1 MISQL
6 IFLFILILL
15 NAYFAATEIAFI
27 SLNDAKIEKQAKDG
41 NKKATCTVTVVNSNN
56 NTGTEDTKQYLSFP
70 YVIFNG
76 TSSITVKNYT
86 GSYKLY
92 YQFVEVTDKKFSELT
107 ALKEEYKN
115 ASGTCY
121 MDPRD
126 MGKLGVK
133 NWDTVLVKT
142 EWGEVVVNAAVS
154 RDAPHE
160 GTVFICKGPW
170 ANTVVSP
177 DTYCCSDPTYKGIH
191 CTVEKTDREVL
202 LMADLMRWV
211 YKKYVDSDDDDV
223 VEHMESLGERPVYKG
238 RKWEELIDHDI

>member
-1 MISQL
+1 MHYANTYLSKPVVPDV
-6 IFLFILILL
+6 
-15 NAYFAATEIAFI
+15 EIVG
-27 SLNDAKIEKQAKDG
+27 DG
-41 NKKATCTVTVVNSNN
+41 KTKVLKCML
-56 NTGTEDTKQYLSFP
+56 NTGSDIYQGACK
-70 YVIFNG
+70 
-76 TSSITVKNYT
+76 KR
-86 GSYKLY
+86 GS
-92 YQFVEVTDKKFSELT
+92 
-107 ALKEEYKN
+107 
-115 ASGTCY
+115 
-121 MDPRD
+121 
-126 MGKLGVK
+126 KLGVK

>member
-1 MISQL
+1 MERAAKAIPAEDADGADQTAGAHAAGNG
-6 IFLFILILL
+6 
-15 NAYFAATEIAFI
+15 NAVFQAE
-27 SLNDAKIEKQAKDG
+27 DAGSNRTG
-41 NKKATCTVTVVNSNN
+41 NS
-56 NTGTEDTKQYLSFP
+56 GGQGRRQPE
-70 YVIFNG
+70 
-76 TSSITVKNYT
+76 
-86 GSYKLY
+86 
-92 YQFVEVTDKKFSELT
+92 
-107 ALKEEYKN
+107 KN

>member
-1 MISQL
+1 MGGHN
-6 IFLFILILL
+6 LL
-15 NAYFAATEIAFI
+15 
-27 SLNDAKIEKQAKDG
+27 LIEKIKDKDIRKIYAENTIKNG
-41 NKKATCTVTVVNSNN
+41 WSRKVLAIQIETEFHKRIGNSNN
-56 NTGTEDTKQYLSFP
+56 NFNAMLPPKDSDLVNNTIKDP
-70 YVIFNG
+70 YIFDF
-76 TSSITVKNYT
+76 IT
-86 GSYKLY
+86 
-92 YQFVEVTDKKFSELT
+92 
-107 ALKEEYKN
+107 LKEEYKN

-202 LMADLMRWV
+202 LMADLMRLV

>member
-1 MISQL
+1 MHYANTYLSKPVVPDV
-6 IFLFILILL
+6 
-15 NAYFAATEIAFI
+15 EIVG
-27 SLNDAKIEKQAKDG
+27 DG
-41 NKKATCTVTVVNSNN
+41 KTKVLKCML
-56 NTGTEDTKQYLSFP
+56 NTGSDIYQGACK
-70 YVIFNG
+70 
-76 TSSITVKNYT
+76 KR
-86 GSYKLY
+86 GS
-92 YQFVEVTDKKFSELT
+92 T
-107 ALKEEYKN
+107 LKEEYKN
-115 ASGTCY
+115 ASGPCY

>member
-1 MISQL
+1 MHYANTYLSKPVVPDV
-6 IFLFILILL
+6 
-15 NAYFAATEIAFI
+15 EIVG
-27 SLNDAKIEKQAKDG
+27 DG
-41 NKKATCTVTVVNSNN
+41 KTKVLKCML
-56 NTGTEDTKQYLSFP
+56 NTGSDIYQGACK
-70 YVIFNG
+70 
-76 TSSITVKNYT
+76 KR
-86 GSYKLY
+86 GS
-92 YQFVEVTDKKFSELT
+92 T
-107 ALKEEYKN
+107 LKEEYKN

-191 CTVEKTDREVL
+191 CTVEKQTE
-202 LMADLMRWV
+202 
-211 YKKYVDSDDDDV
+211 KYYS
-223 VEHMESLGERPVYKG
+223 
-238 RKWEELIDHDI
+238 WLI

>member
-1 MISQL
+1 MHYANTYLSKPVVPDV
-6 IFLFILILL
+6 
-15 NAYFAATEIAFI
+15 EIVG
-27 SLNDAKIEKQAKDG
+27 DG
-41 NKKATCTVTVVNSNN
+41 KTKVLKCML
-56 NTGTEDTKQYLSFP
+56 NTGSDIY
-70 YVIFNG
+70 
-76 TSSITVKNYT
+76 
-86 GSYKLY
+86 
-92 YQFVEVTDKKFSELT
+92 
-107 ALKEEYKN
+107 
-115 ASGTCY
+115 
-121 MDPRD
+121 
-126 MGKLGVK
+126 VK